1 MSSGRFVTKYKE
13 DATIQD
19 GVKKAFEKQDAIDEQ
34 RDARKTFEL
43 NLELCKINREN
54 EKARVYTLSSIY
66 LALMSGIVIK
76 SGDKISVVKKTTR
89 EPISLV
95 IRTTDGRM
103 ETIPYLEKY
112 LTQDFRLRE
121 ELQENDEGKKWVE
134 VEDKENESK
143 FYLVSKR

>member
-1 MSSGRFVTKYKE
+1 MAGGRFITKYNE
-13 DATIQD
+13 DSTIQE
-19 GVKKAFEKQDAIDEQ
+19 GVKKALDKQDAIDEL
-34 RDARKTFEL
+34 RNARKAIES

-66 LALMSGIVIK
+66 WALMSGTVIK
-76 SGDKISVVKKTTR
+76 PGDRISVVKKTTR
-89 EPISLV
+89 EPISLI

-103 ETIPYLEKY
+103 EAIPYLEKY

-121 ELQENDEGKKWVE
+121 ELQENDEGKRWVE
-134 VEDKENESK
+134 VEDKENESI